1 MQNPRLASVY
11 AKSLLDIAKE
21 QGSIE
26 TVLTDM
32 QLIDNICSKSKD
44 FVMMLRSPVIKGDK
58 KFTVI
63 NAVIGSKLQNITQLF
78 IKLLVNKSREAVL
91 PEIAPAFIKQYKEFK
106 QIHTVK
112 LTSAAPL
119 DADARK
125 LIDEKLK
132 AAFPGG
138 TIEVNPEINE
148 DLLGGFVLEVGDK
161 YIDASVRRDLE
172 DIKIQFT
179 KNLYE
184 ANI

>member
-26 TVLTDM
+26 TVLGDM
-32 QLIDNICSKSKD
+32 QLIDKICAQSKD

-58 KFTVI
+58 KASVI
-63 NAVIGSKLQNITQLF
+63 NAVIGSNLQNVTQLF
-78 IKLLVNKSREAVL
+78 INLLVNKGRENVL

-106 QIHTVK
+106 NIHTVK

-119 DADARK
+119 DAGVRK
-125 LIDEKLK
+125 IIDEKINS
-132 AAFPGG
+132 AFPGG
-138 TIEVNPEINE
+138 TIEVESQINA

-172 DIKIQFT
+172 DIKIQFS

-184 ANI
+184 ADI